1 MKLKSKWM
9 YVLLSLTIAVTAS
22 ACSGSADSNN
32 GVNGTPQNIKSNQGT
47 DAAGQGTS
55 QSTGQGTGDVKQGT
69 DQSSEQGMGDAK
81 PDTDQS
87 ADQSTGQSSAES
99 VGTKNGA
106 VNSAGVKGAK
116 SAQIQALLTGFKLV
130 GDRTIFTW
138 GKASK
143 GSVRVYRSGDAGK
156 TWTDISPSPA
166 VSAVDADSTFA
177 AWDERHLLL
186 LSAQNNGTRKVM
198 HSKDGGKTWSSG
210 PVLPYA
216 INAETALISSTQGYL
231 LTESDA
237 AMGHSGKTFYKTA
250 NGGVTWT
257 KVMDNSEASLPR
269 EEEAKK
275 GLMPQYGF
283 TGYGV
288 SFRDLKHGWVP
299 MQSRDGVPR
308 LVRTTDGGVS
318 WKLVDLSKAA
328 NWDGN
333 NPQITAAPV
342 FFGKNHLQGWMPL
355 SIHKDKAYDIGGFR
369 TRDGGE
375 SWVYLPF
382 EQNIPEGSRIA
393 DCSPVFVSPDKGW
406 FWNGTELKTTVNGAK
421 SWQVLKVN
429 SEFKKS
435 ISSFPEMKELQF
447 TDARHGWVL
456 LTSEDSE
463 HSRLL
468 KTEDGGITWEIV

>member
-1 MKLKSKWM
+1 MRLKSKWV
-9 YVLLSLTIAVTAS
+9 YTLLSLTIAVTAS
-22 ACSGSADSNN
+22 GCSGSADSNHSA
-32 GVNGTPQNIKSNQGT
+32 NGTAQNVQSNQGAG
-47 DAAGQGTS
+47 AAGQSTS
-55 QSTGQGTGDVKQGT
+55 QSTGDVKQGT
-69 DQSSEQGMGDAK
+69 EQGSGHN
-81 PDTDQS
+81 T
-87 ADQSTGQSSAES
+87 DQSTGQSSTES
-99 VGTKNGA
+99 GGAKAGA
-106 VNSAGVKGAK
+106 VNSSGAKGDK
-116 SAQIQALLTGFKLV
+116 SAQIQALLTGFKVV
-130 GDRTIFTW
+130 GERTLFAW

-143 GSVRVYRSGDAGK
+143 GSLRIYRSGDGGR

-166 VSAVDADSTFA
+166 VSAVDADSSTFT

-186 LSAQNNGTRKVM
+186 FPSQNNGTRKVM
-198 HSKDGGKTWSSG
+198 HSKDGGETWSSG
-210 PVLPYA
+210 PALPHA
-216 INAETALISSTQGYL
+216 MSAATAFVSSDQGYL
-231 LTESDA
+231 LTEGDA

-257 KVMDNSEASLPR
+257 KVMDNSEASLSSN
-269 EEEAKK
+269 EEAKK

-308 LVRTTDGGVS
+308 LVRTTDGGVT

-328 NWDGN
+328 NWNNN

-375 SWVYLPF
+375 SWVYVPF
-382 EQNIPEGSRIA
+382 EENIPEDSYVIEGG
-393 DCSPVFVSPDKGW
+393 PVFVTADVGW
-406 FWNGTELKTTVNGAK
+406 FWNGTELKATVNGAR

-429 SEFKKS
+429 SEFTS
-435 ISSFPEMKELQF
+435 SLASFPNMKDLQF
-447 TDARHGWVL
+447 ADAHHGWVL
-456 LTSEDSE
+456 LTSEDMK

-468 KTEDGGITWEIV
+468 KTEDGGRTWEII